1 MIRDK
6 LSSAGVVFPEDID
19 PRIVTLNSR
28 VMFRV
33 NDGPPDTRVVVHGRE
48 NNLVGV
54 TIPILIPRGLA
65 LLGMAEGQ
73 EGAIHGPDHPD
84 RIQVDRVAFQ
94 PEAAR
99 RALMEG
105 ISPDGRPREGLRPF
119 IPAARPCAGYGIRR
133 GRSCRAAFRQK
144 PCETARRPGRRRRV
158 RTVGRLMSLRCGDCL
173 T

>member
-28 VMFRV
+28 IVFRV
-33 NDGPPDTRVVVHGRE
+33 NDGPPYTRVVVHARE

-73 EGAIHGPDHPD
+73 QATIHGPDHPD
-84 RIQVDRVAFQ
+84 RILVDKVAFQ

-99 RALMEG
+99 RALAEG
-105 ISPDGRPREGLRPF
+105 ASPD
-119 IPAARPCAGYGIRR
+119 
-133 GRSCRAAFRQK
+133 
-144 PCETARRPGRRRRV
+144 RRPPEVHSGPPHARDTASASGSGVVDLAAQRSV
-158 RTVGRLMSLRCGDCL
+158 RNPAKLRGGPAGNGGPGPSAA
-173 T
+173 